1 MYSSHL
7 IWLIVTGFILLL
19 AMVGAISITIGSTS
33 KEVVNNNLYT
43 PSNLSKTQG
52 SARSPASIIN
62 SRRHHSTVACSNRR
76 LDPN

>member
-1 MYSSHL
+1 MYSSHF

-33 KEVVNNNLYT
+33 KEVVNNNNLYT

-52 SARSPASIIN
+52 
-62 SRRHHSTVACSNRR
+62 
-76 LDPN
+76 